1 MSYLVS
7 SKRRETKGQMPT
19 NPLTTYETVSTNLQY
34 KVWFEDINFVNIKRS
49 YTLCLWRR
57 CAVSALHWFLSIIL
71 ARVFP
76 PVSQCLPSSPRH
88 LLIMSHVCSGHSGS
102 GNMTKI
108 LLWLRLWLTTAS
120 ESEDARTMEPWHTQT
135 AGVRTVCKQA
145 AGKYVCV

>member
-7 SKRRETKGQMPT
+7 SKEEKLKAKFHQLIHLLHEKLFPQIY
-19 NPLTTYETVSTNLQY
+19 NIKFVF
-34 KVWFEDINFVNIKRS
+34 KKINFVNIKRS

-57 CAVSALHWFLSIIL
+57 CECTGWFLSIIL

-108 LLWLRLWLTTAS
+108 LLWLRLRLTTAS
-120 ESEDARTMEPWHTQT
+120 EPEDARTMEPWHTQT